1 MLFRIHAQLALQV
14 RNRQCGFTFFDP
26 RSQTGIVS
34 IGRGFWAVAGFGF
47 GRQKGQFCCWPYG
60 RVALGKEAAGIAE
73 AKRVVEGVAVA
84 VVALAVVGHLHKGIG
99 ADETANQGVIHAAIH
114 VDELK
119 FIKMFMHGEA
129 TSRAKGNGHISIS
142 PGLCIAAAA
151 PGIETEIFRAA
162 FLVYQRCKASLMVFE
177 YIFHAAIVSVFD
189 RKNSKNSCWRA
200 EVVDKFL
207 RIVFVN
213 HFIKWSEIAG
223 LLAVILGKA
232 CFILQNAFMVR
243 AIGYIERIVTFCY
256 AFYVLYYHT
265 IDLCGG
271 GDEKDKGI
279 IFSMIDIM
287 LTKKKFKDF
296 FQKNVSAL

>member
-1 MLFRIHAQLALQV
+1 MDILFRFFIRILFRIVAQLALQV

-47 GRQKGQFCCWPYG
+47 GRQKGQFCCWPDG

-84 VVALAVVGHLHKGIG
+84 VVALAVVGHLQKGVG
-99 ADETANQGVIHAAIH
+99 ADETTNEGIIHASVHI
-114 VDELK
+114 DKFK
-119 FIKMFMHGEA
+119 FIKMFVHGEA
-129 TSRAKGNGHISIS
+129 TSRAKRNRHIGVG
-142 PGLCIAAAA
+142 PCLCVAAAA

-189 RKNSKNSCWRA
+189 RKNSKYSCWRA

-213 HFIKWSEIAG
+213 HFVQGSK
-223 LLAVILGKA
+223 
-232 CFILQNAFMVR
+232 
-243 AIGYIERIVTFCY
+243 IVETY
-256 AFYVLYYHT
+256 
-265 IDLCGG
+265 
-271 GDEKDKGI
+271 
-279 IFSMIDIM
+279 
-287 LTKKKFKDF
+287 
-296 FQKNVSAL
+296 